1 MMKNVLIKITGKQ
14 GIGEDTD
21 SVELTTVGKMGI
33 KEGKFLLT
41 YDESELL
48 GVKGIK
54 TSLMVKDD
62 DTVVLQRSGGYTSRL
77 VVQKG
82 VRNSCFYSTPHGDLL
97 IGIFGETVSHNLSEN
112 GGTVNMSYTIDSN
125 LQLISR
131 NSVEINVSLSH

>member
-21 SVELTTVGKMGI
+21 SIELTTVGKMGI

-54 TSLMVKDD
+54 TSLMIKDD

-82 VRNSCFYSTPHGDLL
+82 IRNSCFYSTPHGDLL
-97 IGIFGETVSHNLSEN
+97 IGIFGEAVSHNLSEK

-131 NSVEINVSLSH
+131 NSVEINVSLSQ

>member
-21 SVELTTVGKMGI
+21 SIELTTVGKMGI

-54 TSLMVKDD
+54 TSLIIKDD

-82 VRNSCFYSTPHGDLL
+82 IRNSCFYSTPHGDLL
-97 IGIFGETVSHNLSEN
+97 IGIFGEAVSHNLSEK

-131 NSVEINVSLSH
+131 NSVEINVSLSQ

>member
-1 MMKNVLIKITGKQ
+1 MMKNVLIKITGTQ
-14 GIGEDTD
+14 GLGDETD
-21 SVELTTVGKMGI
+21 SVELTTEGKMGI
-33 KEGKFLLT
+33 KDGKFLLT

-54 TSLMVKDD
+54 TSLMVKDA
-62 DTVVLQRSGGYTSRL
+62 DTVILQRSGGYTSRL

-82 VRNSCFYSTPHGDLL
+82 VRNSCFYSTPQGDLML
-97 IGIFGETVSHNLSEN
+97 GIFGESVSSNLTSD

-131 NSVEINVSLSH
+131 NSVEISVRGVN

>member
-1 MMKNVLIKITGKQ
+1 MMKNVLIKITGTQ
-14 GIGEDTD
+14 GLGEETD
-21 SVELTTVGKMGI
+21 SVELTTEGKMGI
-33 KEGKFLLT
+33 KDGKFLLT

-54 TSLMVKDD
+54 TSLMIKDD
-62 DTVVLQRSGGYTSRL
+62 DTVILQRSGGYASRL

-82 VRNSCFYSTPHGDLL
+82 VRNSCFYSTPHGDLS
-97 IGIFGETVSHNLSEN
+97 IGIFGEAVSNNLTVD

-131 NSVEINVSLSH
+131 NTVEISVRGVN